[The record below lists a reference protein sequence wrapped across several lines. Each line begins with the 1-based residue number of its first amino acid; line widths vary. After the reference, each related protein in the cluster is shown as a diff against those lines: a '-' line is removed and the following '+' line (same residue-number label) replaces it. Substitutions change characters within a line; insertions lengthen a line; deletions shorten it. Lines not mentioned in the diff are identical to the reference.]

1 MDDVAKWLSDLGLQ
15 QLAGTFARFQIDYDV
30 LRLLSDQDLREMQIP
45 LGPRKKVLA
54 AIKGLNEPGD
64 HHSQPPGFTER
75 RHVTA
80 LFCDLVGSTEY
91 AVRLDPEDFGKL
103 TQTYLERCGSVVRN
117 NNGMVANYV
126 GDALLAL
133 FGYPIAEEDDADSAL
148 KAALDILQ
156 IAPSIEV
163 PNGSPLQVRI
173 GIASGLA
180 VVGSFLGAPDSTST
194 FAFGPI
200 PSLAQRLQ
208 TLAAPQMI
216 LIDQHTYDATAGA
229 FEFADVGLHPL
240 KGFSEPVHV
249 WRVERSRVLESRFAK
264 RTRLFKLVGRRPQLH
279 SIVTL
284 WNKVTAER
292 HGRVVFLS
300 GEPGIGKSRLAF
312 EVRQQIPT
320 CTHLALQCS
329 TTFSNSALFPFLNL
343 LKRYAGIR
351 DEDPAHISLPKLE
364 AVLATSKVPRRL
376 SLPIFAG
383 LLSIDQPHFPPSELS
398 SLRQQSISRR
408 VFVNWLHH
416 VARVNPALMLFED
429 IQWIDPSSRDVLDAL
444 IHEVPSHP
452 MLILIT
458 SRATPLRSSEQA
470 EHSLEIALTRLNRH
484 ESEKLI
490 HEVATGT
497 NLAGDLR
504 AQVLNR
510 AEGVPLFVEELTRA
524 AIETGLPVKHWEQEA
539 RETVAGVPKSLQSSL
554 VSRLDK
560 LGAGKVIAQIA
571 AVIGREFDLKILA
584 YLCKL
589 SVSAFEA
596 MIDRLTDAGLI
607 APQLWNSRSRYVFTH
622 ALLQEAARS
631 TLLRERREELHRLVA
646 EAIESLDP
654 KTAAEHPE
662 LLAQH
667 FEEAGMFGRAADCW
681 LAAGLN
687 VAKTWA
693 KVEAANMFSMGLA
706 CLEQLPASAERSRQ
720 ALRLELERG
729 DVLYATFGYVTRDG
743 SAAYRNAMRLSQELD
758 DADAP
763 IRALDGLFGIAFNSA
778 RFVDAEWASDQ
789 LIMIGRENDNLKALV
804 LGLQF
809 KGMSLFC
816 GGTLRR
822 ARHYLQ
828 RSLRYEAHTDLV
840 GSDFPSMAFLYLS
853 WTLHILGHPQRAFE
867 LYNRAEIITRRQS
880 AYRLAACLGNG
891 CILMALQ
898 DNHAKMRQMT
908 EELIP
913 LAEENGFQLWSNM
926 GHFFEGWTMVNADRD
941 LSGLDRMQTVC
952 DNLGEQA
959 IDKSCYLGML
969 ADGYLYAHDSERAMA
984 AIERGLEHASSTGEQ
999 YFTAELIRLRGEVQL
1014 QLNNDPHHGEIS
1026 FREAIALARTQGAKT
1041 WEMRSTRSL
1050 ASLLHS
1056 LGRSHEAHK
1065 KRQPVVKRSE
1075 RPATREHT
1083 TRPPKG
1089 HSSS

>member
-1 MDDVAKWLSDLGLQ
+1 MEDVAKWLSGLGLKR
-15 QLAGTFARFQIDYDV
+15 LEGTFARFQIEFDV

-45 LGPRKKVLA
+45 LGPRKKLLA
-54 AIKGLNEPGD
+54 AIKALKEPGD
-64 HHSQPPGFTER
+64 RLSQSGGSTER
-75 RHVTA
+75 RQVTA

-103 TQTYLERCGSVVRN
+103 TQRYLERCSSVVRN

-163 PNGSPLQVRI
+163 PNGSPVQVRI
-173 GIASGLA
+173 GVASGLA
-180 VVGSFLGAPDSTST
+180 VVGNFLGAPGSTST

-200 PSLAQRLQ
+200 PNLAQRLQ
-208 TLAAPQMI
+208 TLAGPQTI

-229 FEFADVGLHPL
+229 FEFDDVGLHPL

-264 RTRLFKLVGRRPQLH
+264 RTRLFKLVGRRPHLH

-284 WNKVTAER
+284 WDKMAAER

-320 CTHLALQCS
+320 CTHVAIQCS
-329 TTFSNSALFPFLNL
+329 TAFSNSALFPFLNL

-351 DEDPAHISLPKLE
+351 DEDPTHISLPKLE
-364 AVLATSKVPRRL
+364 AVLATSEVPKPV
-376 SLPIFAG
+376 SLPIFAR
-383 LLSIDQPHFPPSELS
+383 LLSIDQPYFLPSELS
-398 SLRQQSISRR
+398 SQRQQSISRR
-408 VFVNWLHH
+408 VFVDWLHH
-416 VARVNPALMLFED
+416 ISRVNPVLMLVED
-429 IQWIDPSSRDVLDAL
+429 AQWIDPSSRDVLDAL
-444 IHEVPSHP
+444 IGEAPSHP

-458 SRATPLRSSEQA
+458 SRAPPSRSSAQA
-470 EHSLEIALTRLNRH
+470 EHLLKMPLTRLTRH

-490 HEVATGT
+490 HDVATGAS
-497 NLAGDLR
+497 LSEDLR

-524 AIETGLPVKHWEQEA
+524 AIETGLPVEHWEQEA
-539 RETVAGVPKSLQSSL
+539 RSSVAGVPKSLQSSL

-560 LGAGKVIAQIA
+560 LGSGKIIAQIA

-584 YLCKL
+584 SLCNL
-589 SVSAFEA
+589 SVSAFES
-596 MIDRLTDAGLI
+596 MIGQLTDAGLI
-607 APQLWNSRSRYVFTH
+607 VPQLSTNRARYAFAH
-622 ALLQEAARS
+622 ALLQEAASS

-667 FEEAGMFGRAADCW
+667 FAAAGMFGRAADCW
-681 LAAGLN
+681 LAAGMN

-706 CLEQLPASAERSRQ
+706 CLERMPASGERSRQ

-729 DVLYATFGYVTRDG
+729 DVLYATFGYVTREG
-743 SAAYRNAMRLSQELD
+743 SEAYRNAMRLSQELD
-758 DADAP
+758 DAEAP

-789 LIMIGRENDNLKALV
+789 LIKIGRENDNLKALV

-816 GGTLRR
+816 GGTFRR

-828 RSLRYEAHTDLV
+828 RSLRYEAHADLV

-853 WTLHILGHPQRAFE
+853 WTLHILGRPQRAFE
-867 LYNRAEIITRRQS
+867 LYNRAEVITRGQS

-898 DNHAKMRQMT
+898 DNHAKIRQIT

-913 LAEENGFQLWSNM
+913 LAEENGFHLWLNM

-941 LSGLDRMQTVC
+941 FTGLERMQKVC
-952 DNLGEQA
+952 DDLGEQA

-969 ADGYLYAHDSERAMA
+969 ADAYLQGRDSERATTT
-984 AIERGLEHASSTGEQ
+984 IERGLEHARSTGEQ
-999 YFTAELIRLRGEVQL
+999 YFAAELIRLRGEVHLHL
-1014 QLNNDPHHGEIS
+1014 QNDPQHGEIS
-1026 FREAIALARTQGAKT
+1026 FREAIALARKQGAKT
-1041 WEMRSTRSL
+1041 WETRSTRSL
-1050 ASLLHS
+1050 DSLLDS
-1056 LGRSHEAHK
+1056 LGRGDEA
-1065 KRQPVVKRSE
+1065 RRGP
-1075 RPATREHT
+1075 
-1083 TRPPKG
+1083 
-1089 HSSS
+1089 